1 MRRGCWTLR
10 VTLGAREGAACE
22 QSLEGEARGCRRGGL
37 CRARGGPEGSGRLCE
52 LSQAGGV
59 EEEGLAWL
67 CVCGTLAAL
76 SLWR

>member
-1 MRRGCWTLR
+1 MSRVLKERRG
-10 VTLGAREGAACE
+10 AA
-22 QSLEGEARGCRRGGL
+22 GGVGCAEPG
-37 CRARGGPEGSGRLCE
+37 GGPEGSGRLCE

-67 CVCGTLAAL
+67 CVCVALAAL

>member
-1 MRRGCWTLR
+1 MGCAEP
-10 VTLGAREGAACE
+10 G
-22 QSLEGEARGCRRGGL
+22 
-37 CRARGGPEGSGRLCE
+37 GGPEGSGRLCE

-67 CVCGTLAAL
+67 CVCVALAAL